1 MKRGLYF
8 NYIERQLSLLAF
20 RIMSRGK
27 INILDLNIYSETFF
41 ADMMNIIFSYN
52 LRNLNTQIQN
62 VDGIDLVD
70 DINKI
75 IMQVSS
81 TVTKQKIE
89 NSLNKKKMNE
99 YKDYHFRFVAITD
112 DASKLRNITY
122 KNPYNVEFNPK
133 SDIIDNYFIL
143 KTINNM
149 PIDRLINLYDF
160 VKKELGNETDIV
172 KIDSNLTTIINILNN
187 EDLGNVIDAPVINA
201 FEINKK
207 IEFNQLDLVKDLI
220 DDYKIYYSKLN
231 EKYSEFDKAGVNKS
245 LSVFRVIK
253 KQYVELKS
261 TVSNPHELFGNI
273 IKNIID
279 IVIES
284 KNYNEMPYEELE
296 MCVCIIVV
304 DAFVRCKIFENPEGY
319 SYVTT

>member
-1 MKRGLYF
+1 MNRSLYF
-8 NYIERQLSLLAF
+8 NYIESHIGTLAF
-20 RIMSRGK
+20 RIRGRGK
-27 INILDLNIYSETFF
+27 INLLDLNIYSETFF

-52 LRNLNTQIQN
+52 LRNLNAVIQN
-62 VDGIDLVD
+62 AEGIDLVD

-75 IMQVSS
+75 IMQVSATS
-81 TVTKQKIE
+81 TKQKVE
-89 NSLNKKKMNE
+89 KSLSKKKLNE
-99 YKDYHFRFVAITD
+99 YKDYRFRFIAIIE
-112 DASKLRNITY
+112 DANKLRSETY
-122 KNPYNVEFNPK
+122 KNPYNVAFDPK
-133 SDIIDNYFIL
+133 NDIIDISYIL
-143 KTINNM
+143 NIISNM
-149 PIDRLINLYDF
+149 SIDGIRNLYDF
-160 VKKELGNETDIV
+160 IRKELGNEPDIV

-187 EDLGNVIDAPVINA
+187 EDLGNVIDAPEINA

-207 IEFNQLDLVKDLI
+207 IEFNHLDLVKDLI

-261 TVSNPHELFGNI
+261 TVSKPHELFGNI

-296 MCVCIIVV
+296 MCVHIIVV